1 MLPINFKEE
10 NLINLVQESIIDL
23 LNNIKYSDREINFNY
38 HDENIRLNCDKKY
51 LKRAINNLI
60 INSLEHNSKDT
71 IVNVFVLKKENNINI
86 IVEDNGQ
93 GIRKE
98 DLKNIFNR
106 YYKGV
111 NTSSASNGSG
121 LGMAIAKEVI
131 ESHNGSINI
140 ESEVGVGTKII
151 IAIKY

>member
-1 MLPINFKEE
+1 
-10 NLINLVQESIIDL
+10 
-23 LNNIKYSDREINFNY
+23 
-38 HDENIRLNCDKKY
+38 
-51 LKRAINNLI
+51 

-71 IVNVFVLKKENNINI
+71 IVDVFVLKKENNINI